1 MANSGRRRDTNLK
14 QRAWSKFGLWLLLT
28 ALLPWS
34 AAAATLDRIELSQ
47 ASGTTT
53 VTLHSSSETK
63 YHYFGLS
70 NPDRLVLD
78 LSSITSNL
86 KGASAHGGVV
96 KKIRSGKRNNNDL
109 RIVFDLTG
117 AVTVDVKRAGNK
129 IVARLQ
135 AVGKHGTVPVS
146 QATPKPAA
154 KPRGSSSAAG
164 PAALDPDVVKQE
176 IKRRR
181 PIRVVIDAGHGG
193 KDTGAIGPGGT
204 REKDVALAVA
214 KRLYNILNE
223 SPDFAPIMS
232 RDNDRFLKLRQRT
245 NVARTH
251 KADAFVSVHANSFT
265 KSSVKGGAVYALS
278 IGGASSE
285 HARWLAERENA
296 ADLVGGV
303 SIQDKDNSL
312 ASVLLDLSQTA
323 TLEASLELASD
334 VINEMA
340 KVAPMHKKSVQQ
352 AGFLVL
358 KSPDIPSI
366 LVETAFIS
374 NPKEERKLRDARFQQ
389 KLASALFKGI
399 RNFFVTNPPPG
410 TLFASHGGRYIVRP
424 GDTLGVLAQRWGTS
438 VAAISKANN
447 IRGSNIAVGQQ
458 LVIP

>member
-1 MANSGRRRDTNLK
+1 MK
-14 QRAWSKFGLWLLLT
+14 QRAWSKFGLWLLLS
-28 ALLPWS
+28 AALPWS
-34 AAAATLDRIELSQ
+34 ATAATLDRIELSQ
-47 ASGTTT
+47 QGVTTT
-53 VTLHSSSETK
+53 VTLHNSREIK
-63 YHYFGLS
+63 YHYFGLT

-78 LSSITSNL
+78 LSNIDSNL
-86 KGASAHGGVV
+86 SAAAVHGGVV
-96 KKIRSGKRNNNDL
+96 KKIRTGQRNSNDL

-117 AVTVDVKRAGNK
+117 AVTVDLKKAGNK

-135 AVGKHGTVPVS
+135 AMGGHGDVPIS
-146 QATPKPAA
+146 TAKAQPQPDKPKPAA
-154 KPRGSSSAAG
+154 NKP
-164 PAALDPDVVKQE
+164 LDPDVVKQE

-204 REKDVALAVA
+204 HEKDVALAVA
-214 KRLYNILNE
+214 KRLYDILNE

-303 SIQDKDNSL
+303 SIQDKGNSL

-334 VINEMA
+334 VINEMT

-389 KLASALFKGI
+389 KLATALFKGI
-399 RNFFVTNPPPG
+399 RTFFVTNPPPG

-424 GDTLGVLAQRWGTS
+424 GDTMGALAQRWGTS
-438 VAAISKANN
+438 VAAIYQANSM
-447 IRGSNIAVGQQ
+447 RGSSIVVGQQ

>member
-1 MANSGRRRDTNLK
+1 M
-14 QRAWSKFGLWLLLT
+14 
-28 ALLPWS
+28 LPTVVN
-34 AAAATLDRIELSQ
+34 AASLDRVEIDQQGS
-47 ASGTTT
+47 ATS
-53 VTLHSSSETK
+53 VTLHTSSETK

-70 NPDRLVLD
+70 NPDRLVID
-78 LSSITSNL
+78 LTNTKSKLTGTKPSG
-86 KGASAHGGVV
+86 GAV
-96 KKIRSGKRNNNDL
+96 KKVRTGLRNASDL
-109 RIVFDLTG
+109 RIVLDLTG
-117 AVTVDVKRAGNK
+117 PVTVGVKRSGNK
-129 IVARLQ
+129 IIARLQ
-135 AVGKHGTVPVS
+135 AVGGHGTVPIS
-146 QATPKPAA
+146 GSPSKQGSKA
-154 KPRGSSSAAG
+154 KPQT
-164 PAALDPDVVKQE
+164 PATASQQKHKAPPKRIDPDVVKQE

-193 KDTGAIGPGGT
+193 KDSGAIGPNGT
-204 REKDVALAVA
+204 REKDVALAISN
-214 KRLYNILNE
+214 RLYKILKD
-223 SPDFAPIMS
+223 SPDFVPIMS
-232 RDNDRFLKLRQRT
+232 RSDDRFLKLRQRT
-245 NVARTH
+245 GVARQH

-265 KSSVKGGAVYALS
+265 KRSVKGGAVYALS

-323 TLEASLELASD
+323 TLEASLELASE
-334 VINEMA
+334 VIIEMA

-389 KLASALFKGI
+389 KLASSIFKGI
-399 RNFFVTNPPPG
+399 RAFFVTNPPPG
-410 TLFASHGGRYIVRP
+410 TLFASHGGKYIVRS
-424 GDTLGVLAQRWGTS
+424 GDTMGALAQRWGTT
-438 VAAISKANN
+438 VGAIAEANA
-447 IRGSNIAVGQQ
+447 IRGTTISVGQQ

>member
-1 MANSGRRRDTNLK
+1 M
-14 QRAWSKFGLWLLLT
+14 FGL
-28 ALLPWS
+28 LLPWQGL
-34 AAAATLDRIELSQ
+34 AASLDKISLAQEGAITR
-47 ASGTTT
+47 
-53 VTLHSSSETK
+53 VTLHTQNTVK
-63 YHYFGLS
+63 YRHFGLS
-70 NPDRLVLD
+70 KPDRLVID
-78 LSSITSNL
+78 LSDVSSKL
-86 KGASAHGGVV
+86 RGRSPSGGAVKGIRTGV
-96 KKIRSGKRNNNDL
+96 RNGADL
-109 RIVFDLTG
+109 RIVLDLTG
-117 AVTVDVKRAGNK
+117 PVTVNVKRSGNT
-129 IVARLQ
+129 ISAVLQ
-135 AVGKHGTVPVS
+135 AVGGHANVPVTAPS
-146 QATPKPAA
+146 KAQQSPNKASTQKSDAA
-154 KPRGSSSAAG
+154 NAVNNTSGKTSKADA
-164 PAALDPDVVKQE
+164 VKQE

-204 REKDVALAVA
+204 YEKDVALAVS
-214 KRLYNILNE
+214 KRLYKILKD
-223 SPDFAPIMS
+223 SPDFVPIMS
-232 RDNDRFLKLRQRT
+232 RYDDRFLKLRQRT
-245 NVARTH
+245 GVARKH
-251 KADAFVSVHANSFT
+251 RADAFVSIHANSFT
-265 KSSVKGGAVYALS
+265 KRSVKGAAVYALS

-334 VINEMA
+334 VVNQMA

-389 KLASALFKGI
+389 KLASSIFKGI

-410 TLFASHGGRYIVRP
+410 TLFASHGGKYIVRS
-424 GDTLGVLAQRWGTS
+424 GDTMGALAQRWGTS
-438 VAAISKANN
+438 VGAIAKLNS
-447 IRGSNIAVGQQ
+447 IRGTEITVGQQ